1 VDRDLGRD
9 RGARDVRSVVTGAAR
24 GLGEGVAA
32 RLLADGG
39 QVALLDVDGTAT
51 ATAERLR
58 STYPDS
64 TAVAIRCDVSDETDV
79 AAAVRDVVERLGGID
94 LLVNNAGIGGPSTTV
109 LDTTL
114 EDFRRVL
121 DVNLIGTFL
130 MSRAC
135 AGVMRKG
142 GCIVNLGSIFGQQG
156 IAEAAAYCA
165 SKGGVA
171 LFTHSLALELAPLGI
186 RVNTIAPGNM
196 LTEMHLADL
205 RIRAAGRGAPVEE
218 EVEAVRATVPLG
230 RHGSGEDVAGAVA
243 WLASDDA
250 SYVTGQTIGVNG
262 GVLLT

>member
-1 VDRDLGRD
+1 
-9 RGARDVRSVVTGAAR
+9 VTGAAR

-32 RLLADGG
+32 RLVADGG
-39 QVALLDVDGTAT
+39 QVALLDVDGVVS
-51 ATAERLR
+51 ATAERLQAAFP
-58 STYPDS
+58 YAKAF
-64 TAVAIRCDVSDETDV
+64 AVRCDVSDEADV
-79 AAAVRDVVERLGGID
+79 TAAVRNVVDRLSGID

-121 DVNLIGTFL
+121 DVNLIGMFL

-135 AGVMRKG
+135 AGVMAEGGG

-156 IAEAAAYCA
+156 VANAAAYCA

-186 RVNTIAPGNM
+186 RVNTVAPGNM

-205 RIRAAGRGAPVEE
+205 RIRATGRGVAVGD

-230 RHGSGEDVAGAVA
+230 RHGTGDDVAGAVA